1 MSKLLQIGMSTA
13 AELGSRYGHIACTLD
28 GVNYECRGGR
38 GCLKG
43 SEARGAT
50 NPLFRHRFHRRL
62 TDAQAARAKADADR
76 CVGQPY
82 VLGAAPNSSTGQDC
96 SSFMSRVCCKALG
109 LPLKRLFTTATWL
122 SRFDDPDLRFSPG
135 LGIEEDDLTKDELLD
150 ALNSPRGQKILR
162 KAVNDEVTHVLRVA
176 TSKDD
181 DHLEPASNWFN
192 GVRADITTIKNRP
205 S

>member
-43 SEARGAT
+43 SEARGAA
-50 NPLFRHRFHRRL
+50 NPLFKHRFHRRL
-62 TDAQAARAKADADR
+62 TDAQAARAKAYADR
-76 CVGQPY
+76 HVGQPY
-82 VLGAAPNSSTGQDC
+82 VLGGAPSSHHGMDC
-96 SSFMSRVCCKALG
+96 SAFVSGIVATALG

-122 SRFDDPDLRFSPG
+122 SRFDDPDLRFSKG
-135 LGIEEDDLTKDELLD
+135 LEEDDLTKNELLD
-150 ALNSPRGQKILR
+150 ALDSPRGQKILR
-162 KAVNDEVTHVLRVA
+162 KAINAEVTHVLRVA

-181 DHLEPASNWFN
+181 KHLEPAGNWFN
-192 GVRADITTIKNRP
+192 GVRADITAIKNRP

>member
-43 SEARGAT
+43 SAARGAT

-62 TDAQAARAKADADR
+62 TDAQAARAKAYADSH
-76 CVGQPY
+76 VGQPY
-82 VLGAAPNSSTGQDC
+82 VLGGSPSSNTGMDC
-96 SSFMSRVCCKALG
+96 SANTGGIIATALG
-109 LPLKRLFTTATWL
+109 LPVKRLFTTATWL
-122 SRFDDPDLRFSPG
+122 SRFDDHDLRFSPG
-135 LGIEEDDLTKDELLD
+135 LGMEDDLTKDELLD
-150 ALNSPRGQKILR
+150 ALDSPRGQKILK
-162 KAVNDEVTHVLRVA
+162 KAINAEVTHVLRVA

-181 DHLEPASNWFN
+181 DHLEPAGNWFN
-192 GVRADITTIKNRP
+192 GVRADITTIKNR

>member
-1 MSKLLQIGMSTA
+1 MSKLFQIGMSTA
-13 AELGSRYGHIACTLD
+13 AELGSRYGHIASTLD

-43 SEARGAT
+43 SAARGAT
-50 NPLFRHRFHRRL
+50 NPLFRHRFHLRL
-62 TDAQAARAKADADR
+62 TDDQAAKAKAYADS

-82 VLGAAPNSSTGQDC
+82 VLGGVPTPHGGGDCTGLQ
-96 SSFMSRVCCKALG
+96 SAMYCKAMG
-109 LPLKRLFTTATWL
+109 MQVKRLFTTATWL
-122 SRFDDPDLRFSPG
+122 SRFDDLGFSTG
-135 LGIEEDDLTKDELLD
+135 LGKLEEDDMTTDELLD

-162 KAVNDEVTHVLRVA
+162 KAINDEVTHVLRVA

-181 DHLEPASNWFN
+181 KHLEPASKWFD

-205 S
+205 